1 MSHLRS
7 EIESFLD
14 AYGSSRYRHQ
24 NEEFF
29 LSLPFLWKIQFHY
42 SPSLI
47 PAINQAIGKGYR
59 SSRDWRAVTEPDRF
73 VRSENVIAAR
83 EVTIPGENSQFD
95 IAGSENMGGFL
106 PGYALNK
113 RTDFLQKNIAVN
125 FFETQDDLEHNF
137 FRPWMIAIGI
147 DGLINRNLLC
157 TVVVKQY
164 NNRMGFRK
172 GYVFEDVF
180 PTNVEGFTLN
190 YEDGEFLE
198 KSITM
203 AFRHYKPLTNR
214 TSQWVDAAPDGV
226 RGLSERPDAGGSELA
241 QRGFRD
247 IAGIPQGRF
256 PGR

>member
-7 EIESFLD
+7 EIATFLD
-14 AYGSSRYRHQ
+14 AYGSGDRGHRH
-24 NEEFF
+24 EEFF

-42 SPSLI
+42 QSRILLPNI
-47 PAINQAIGKGYR
+47 NRAIRKGY
-59 SSRDWRAVTEPDRF
+59 SSNDQWRAVTEPDRF

-83 EVTIPGENSQFD
+83 EVVIPGENSQFD
-95 IAGSENMGGFL
+95 IAGAENMGGFL

-113 RTDFLQKNIAVN
+113 RTDFLSKNLIVN

-226 RGLSERPDAGGSELA
+226 RGLSERPDAG
-241 QRGFRD
+241 RGFRD